1 MIRGSIE
8 LEDIN
13 IVFSLNSRTN
23 EVAFNVEDTL
33 NKKRETHVVPQAKF
47 FKALAIAIH
56 NDGMPDYKLDYPDA
70 ESIMQPG
77 GIRWIP

>member
-1 MIRGSIE
+1 MIKGFLE
-8 LEDIN
+8 LEDIT
-13 IVFSLNSRTN
+13 IDFSVDSRTN
-23 EVAFNVEDTL
+23 EATYTL
-33 NKKRETHVVPQAKF
+33 VDIVTGKQEVHVVPQIKF

-56 NDGMPDYKLDYPDA
+56 NDGMPDYKADYSDA